1 MKFARVFI
9 IGFAILLITSISFA
23 FAEWTY
29 TAPKLVDDTVLTDEI
44 NDFLSNQLRTLFPV
58 LSESQKQQISVSAI
72 YEYPDQS
79 GWSVELVYKD
89 CPNFFMS
96 LEIIRTSDNSLQI
109 TDTLPWEFKELI
121 ELYDSCISYA
131 DAVAIARIHLSVA
144 IYRACQMEETEISQ
158 LVEEYG
164 FSALDPT
171 HFVEEAAFIAPQ
183 NGGIKDSVP
192 EWSFYFG
199 FAKDEQAG
207 ANWTVNPLWYEI
219 SIDASSGVILEE
231 NYYGCLIWLK

>member
-1 MKFARVFI
+1 MKFARFFI
-9 IGFAILLITSISFA
+9 IGFIILLIMSTSFA

-29 TAPKLVDDTVLTDEI
+29 TAPKLVTDTVLTDEI
-44 NDFLSNQLRTLFPV
+44 TAFLSNELGNLFPA
-58 LSESQKQQISVSAI
+58 LSETQKQQISISTI
-72 YEYPDQS
+72 HEYPDQS
-79 GWSVELVYKD
+79 GWSVDLVYKD

-96 LEIIRTSDNSLQI
+96 LKIIRTSDNSLQI
-109 TDTLPWEFKELI
+109 TDTLPWAFEELV
-121 ELYDSCISYA
+121 ELYESCISYE
-131 DAVAIARIHLSVA
+131 DAVAIARIHLAVA
-144 IYRACQMEETEISQ
+144 IYRACQMEENEISQ
-158 LVEEYG
+158 FVEEYG

-171 HFVEEAAFIAPQ
+171 HFVEEAAFITPQ
-183 NGGIKDSVP
+183 NGGIKDSAP

-231 NYYGCLIWLK
+231 KYYGSLIWLK